1 MVFISSY
8 SSHSHSTV
16 VRSML
21 AQDYVGRDWR
31 PCEVVARLSTGQK
44 CSGYIESPLKER
56 GDYYT
61 QDGYLSIVQIANT
74 RTSYQVR
81 IARQFMMTVFKQ
93 MINFSS
99 LFSLQSAPP
108 VSIHNRWIEFL
119 LFSLCP
125 RIEDIPPPFPSLSTW
140 CNFLSFWISFY

>member
-1 MVFISSY
+1 MINCHKWFSSPPTLLILTQQL
-8 SSHSHSTV
+8 SDQCWHKIMLGVTDDRAKLWLDCQP
-16 VRSML
+16 VRSV
-21 AQDYVGRDWR
+21 Q
-31 PCEVVARLSTGQK
+31 
-44 CSGYIESPLKER
+44 GYIESPLKER

-125 RIEDIPPPFPSLSTW
+125 RIEDIPPPFPSLST
-140 CNFLSFWISFY
+140 